1 MEKFNSVSASFLYA
15 GIKAQ
20 NRIQVS
26 TSGSNNPFPE
36 KPIMIFLCV
45 YAFCM
50 PEPDITHMHYWSLAA
65 SVYYL
70 LQFELP
76 AFSSTLCS

>member
-1 MEKFNSVSASFLYA
+1 MEKFNSVPASCLYA
-15 GIKAQ
+15 GTKAQ
-20 NRIQVS
+20 NKSQVS

-50 PEPDITHMHYWSLAA
+50 PESDITHRHFWSLAA
-65 SVYYL
+65 SVCYL
-70 LQFELP
+70 LQFQLP